1 MSDWS
6 FLPKKRKKTRK
17 QKTNIVSKICRCCL
31 KPSHSATHVR
41 HHRYP
46 FFFLPVLAL
55 LAHPRQKGGMLA
67 TPRVRAARRL
77 TPRQPAR
84 DCEILHARQTRA
96 ITVYVQ
102 RGPRSGR
109 VSVRVRHAY
118 RILRRRQRRRRA
130 SERERE
136 SREGGESRAK
146 DFGDAS
152 SHATTRRGRR
162 SPSGRDVGGDFASR
176 RRPDGP
182 QPDDA
187 RWSEAESGAFT
198 SLKQTPVS

>member
-1 MSDWS
+1 MVV
-6 FLPKKRKKTRK
+6 FTKKTK
-17 QKTNIVSKICRCCL
+17 KNKKTKNKHCVKDLQVLFEAEPLSDSRTSSPL
-31 KPSHSATHVR
+31 SF
-41 HHRYP
+41 

-187 RWSEAESGAFT
+187 RCSEAESGAFT